1 MESKIDFS
9 TYSLEE
15 LNSSAQTIDREK
27 YPERAKEID
36 DLINQKN
43 IEINA
48 VVEKEV
54 GEKASRGDRFIAAV
68 IDGVIGIAGIIPV
81 VLYVGLEAFEE
92 PSVSLLA
99 FMFLYG
105 LVIFLLFHGYLLA
118 NYAQTIGKHFLSI
131 RIENLDGT
139 QASFT
144 TIFFKRLLVM
154 QVIAQ
159 IPMVGTIIAGLINP
173 LFIFAK
179 EKRCLHDYIAQTKV
193 SYTAK

>member
-1 MESKIDFS
+1 MI
-9 TYSLEE
+9 
-15 LNSSAQTIDREK
+15 
-27 YPERAKEID
+27 
-36 DLINQKN
+36 
-43 IEINA
+43 
-48 VVEKEV
+48 
-54 GEKASRGDRFIAAV
+54 
-68 IDGVIGIAGIIPV
+68 
-81 VLYVGLEAFEE
+81 
-92 PSVSLLA
+92 
-99 FMFLYG
+99 
-105 LVIFLLFHGYLLA
+105 LLFHGYLLA